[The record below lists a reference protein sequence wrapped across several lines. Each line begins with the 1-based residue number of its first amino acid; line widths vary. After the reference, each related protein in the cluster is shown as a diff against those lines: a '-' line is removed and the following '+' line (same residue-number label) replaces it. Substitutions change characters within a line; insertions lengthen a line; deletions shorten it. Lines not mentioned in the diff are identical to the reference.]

1 MVCFFFLIL
10 VLCADVSESWCLHI
24 LILMEL
30 GVYDPLALKFCAKCA
45 NSKLKVRVGQM
56 LNFRAHLFFSGM
68 ELDPR
73 TVVDK
78 EKFLSTDGFLV
89 FSACFSLTPP

>member
-1 MVCFFFLIL
+1 MAFLVCFFFFLIL

-56 LNFRAHLFFSGM
+56 LNFRAHLF
-68 ELDPR
+68 
-73 TVVDK
+73 
-78 EKFLSTDGFLV
+78 LV
-89 FSACFSLTPP
+89 GWSWIQEQW